1 MLSAHTGAPPAL
13 PAPRLARLA
22 LRARR
27 RGRAARPGRAPS
39 AARSRPR
46 AARSAPWRGRCAPRR
61 RHVFSPITCARCL
74 LVVGTTK
81 TSCAARCSRRSVQLG
96 LRVLPRARVGRGGPD
111 IMMRKRAGGTPCVL
125 PHSMCNASR
134 RDAPLER
141 ERLPPRPG
149 RSPALSTLSA
159 RAPRHTQC
167 RRHMIGAS

>member
-61 RHVFSPITCARCL
+61 LHAPPDNLRALPLGGGDVEDVVRCALLETLGATRASSPAEGEGGEGRSRHHDAQAS
-74 LVVGTTK
+74 
-81 TSCAARCSRRSVQLG
+81 
-96 LRVLPRARVGRGGPD
+96 GGN
-111 IMMRKRAGGTPCVL
+111 ACVL

-149 RSPALSTLSA
+149 APIPRTLSA
-159 RAPRHTQC
+159 RAPRHAQWSW
-167 RRHMIGAS
+167 RP